1 MSVMLIHEVIENVSK
16 KKTKDEKIEL
26 LKQHESWALKDV
38 LRGTYDSSI
47 EWNMP
52 KGNPPFTKN
61 QEHNA
66 PSNLLREN
74 TKFKYFVKG
83 GPGDKMPKF
92 KREKIFIGLLE
103 SIHPKDAEIVV
114 GMINKSLPVKGITK
128 NLVKE
133 AFPNLIK
140 D

>member
-1 MSVMLIHEVIENVSK
+1 MSVMFVHEVIEAASK
-16 KKTKDEKIEL
+16 KKTKEEKIQV
-26 LKQHESWALKDV
+26 LKQNESWALKDI
-38 LRGTYDSSI
+38 LRGTYDAAVQ
-47 EWNMP
+47 WNIP
-52 KGNPPFTKN
+52 QGEPPFTRN
-61 QEHNA
+61 QQHNA

-83 GPGDKMPKF
+83 GPGDQMPKF

-103 SIHPKDAEIVV
+103 SIHPKDAELVV
-114 GMINKSLPVKGITK
+114 GMINKSFPVKGITK

-140 D
+140 E